1 MIGSPKLNVEYPKMG
16 KKTMQIIL
24 YITLLIVYQFIF
36 KLIHVLNKLQ
46 SDIRLKIMVITQ

>member
-1 MIGSPKLNVEYPKMG
+1 MIGSPKLKVEYPKMG